1 MVTQATC
8 SLGETFACHLH
19 FSNVDEKKK
28 SHPKKDFAFFFFCLH
43 FCIRLED
50 KLNLL
55 VEILKSAQ
63 AVIYYQDCLVLKLW
77 YPSERAGMD
86 TGLLD

>member
-1 MVTQATC
+1 MKRKRVTQRKI
-8 SLGETFACHLH
+8 L
-19 FSNVDEKKK
+19 
-28 SHPKKDFAFFFFCLH
+28 PFFFCLH

-63 AVIYYQDCLVLKLW
+63 AVVYYQDCLVLKLW